1 MRSLV
6 TRMAIQGAT
15 LAVAVVALAQ
25 VPPAPSPTPTPT
37 PAPTAP
43 ARRPTVRL
51 VPPAPGSAPELS
63 QTLPLN
69 PVEAVQTGPSTAGG
83 EKAAENEFVIAPIPL
98 SNPAIGS
105 GLGIAAVYT
114 LARKPGEKASPP
126 TTLGAGGFYTSN
138 GSWAGGA
145 GAKLYLKEDRYRV
158 TLAAA
163 IGDIRYDLFAAGP
176 NGKSIPITQEFV
188 GALSEFMVGLGKR
201 WYLGL
206 QAAYGTTKVGR
217 QKAGNES
224 IPVPP
229 AQLDVTLVALGLKGE
244 RDSRN
249 SVFYPTAGSRLQLL
263 INHNDTAFGSDYTY
277 AKTTVT
283 YSDYIRL
290 SEPVVLAVQGA
301 GCYASSGAPFYDLC
315 LFGTQNVLRGYTA
328 GRYID
333 RWTVAAQAEARWR
346 FARRWI
352 TTAFL
357 GVGEVKPEY
366 GPSPDTEVLP
376 AGGVGLQWIA
386 ADENMITVRVDY
398 AVGRDGSHAFYVGI
412 GQAF

>member
-51 VPPAPGSAPELS
+51 VPPAPGSSPDPS

-69 PVEAVQTGPSTAGG
+69 PVEAVQTGPSTAG

-145 GAKLYLKEDRYRV
+145 GVKLYLKEDRYRV
-158 TLAAA
+158 TLASAL
-163 IGDIRYDLFAAGP
+163 GDIRYDLFGEGP
-176 NGKSIPITQEFV
+176 DGKSIPITQEFV

-249 SVFYPTAGSRLQLL
+249 SVFYPTAGSRLTLL
-263 INHNDTAFGSDYTY
+263 INRNDTAFGSDYTY
-277 AKTTVT
+277 TKTTLS

-290 SEPVVLAVQGA
+290 GEPVVLAVQGA

-346 FARRWI
+346 FAHRWI

-357 GVGEVKPEY
+357 GAGRSS
-366 GPSPDTEVLP
+366 PSTGRRRTRRCCPP
-376 AGGVGLQWIA
+376 AVSA
-386 ADENMITVRVDY
+386 CS
-398 AVGRDGSHAFYVGI
+398 GSPRTRT
-412 GQAF
+412 

>member
-1 MRSLV
+1 MRAAPLV
-6 TRMAIQGAT
+6 VVQVASALVAGA
-15 LAVAVVALAQ
+15 VLAQ
-25 VPPAPSPTPTPT
+25 TAPPAAPTPTPV
-37 PAPTAP
+37 PSEAKS
-43 ARRPTVRL
+43 PTVRVVL
-51 VPPAPGSAPELS
+51 PAAGSVPDPS

-69 PVEAVQTGPSTAGG
+69 PVEAVQTGPSTA
-83 EKAAENEFVIAPIPL
+83 EAKNAAKNEFVIAPIPL

-105 GLGIAAVYT
+105 GLGVAAVYT
-114 LARKPGEKASPP
+114 IARAKPEDKTPP
-126 TTLGAGGFYTSN
+126 TTLGGGGFYTSN

-163 IGDIRYDLFAAGP
+163 LGDIRYDLFAGGP
-176 NGKSIPITQEFV
+176 NGNGIPITQEAK
-188 GALSEFMVGLGKR
+188 GALGEFMVGLGRR

-206 QAAYGTTKVGR
+206 RAGYGTTRVGL
-217 QKAGNES
+217 QDPGDES
-224 IPVPP
+224 IPLPP
-229 AQLDVTLVALGLKGE
+229 EQLDVTLVGLGLKGE
-244 RDSRN
+244 RDSRD

-263 INHNDTAFGSDYTY
+263 INRNDTAFGSDFTYT
-277 AKTTVT
+277 KTTVT
-283 YSDYIRL
+283 YSDYVRL

-301 GCYASSGAPFYDLC
+301 GCYATHEAPFFDLC
-315 LFGTQNVLRGYTA
+315 IFGTQNVLRGYTA

-346 FARRWI
+346 FANRWI

-357 GVGEVKPEY
+357 GVGDVKPEY

-386 ADENMITVRVDY
+386 ALENMITVRVDY
-398 AVGRDGSHAFYVGI
+398 AWGRDGSHALYVSI